1 MTTFLLY
8 ESASG
13 FGLFE
18 VTNFDEIG
26 NSVDELQQSIIDV
39 SRFGKNVK
47 LIAFK
52 PFTSAA
58 NALEQINAISE
69 SQVMHAPIE
78 GPVMAFMVVSLEPY
92 VWCINWMIVPSDNVD
107 RSVIIISRVTAWF
120 CRYIYLAWQCAGRSK
135 VDKWRLGPD
144 RCLIRNFLF
153 HNLVYTLIFCRQR
166 RI

>member
-69 SQVMHAPIE
+69 SQVMHARIE
-78 GPVMAFMVVSLEPY
+78 DLVMVVMTVSPEPHSWY
-92 VWCINWMIVPSDNVD
+92 INWMIVLAVD
-107 RSVIIISRVTAWF
+107 VGWSFIIISVVTAWS
-120 CRYIYLAWQCAGRSK
+120 CRASVVTVCWPFQ
-135 VDKWRLGPD
+135 
-144 RCLIRNFLF
+144 
-153 HNLVYTLIFCRQR
+153 RQ
-166 RI
+166 